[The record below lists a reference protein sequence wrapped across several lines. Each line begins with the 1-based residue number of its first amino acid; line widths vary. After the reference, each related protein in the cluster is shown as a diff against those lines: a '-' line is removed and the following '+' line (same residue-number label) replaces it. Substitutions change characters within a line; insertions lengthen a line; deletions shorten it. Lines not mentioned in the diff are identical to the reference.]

1 MTKPT
6 KQTEGEN
13 PFDDEARSIPLS
25 FEESAESITVAP
37 GAARRRYG
45 FGTMAFASVA
55 VVAIVSLFSMRAIG
69 HATASTD
76 APTDAGKMVDE
87 FLLRGPVNTSVNP
100 LGQDPLFMDAMTV
113 RIERDELT
121 KDPFV
126 FIGEELAI
134 APTDPV
140 TGVRE
145 TVAEDP
151 AARRALRLEGWN
163 AVVDAGAADLHAQ
176 SVLVTSRAASS
187 IANVNGKVLVIG
199 SLIASQSTGIQYSVA
214 AIAADGVTF
223 RAFDVE
229 LGCERFIKV
238 LVKRDSK

>member
-100 LGQDPLFMDAMTV
+100 LAQDPLFMDAMTV

-187 IANVNGKVLVIG
+187 IAK
-199 SLIASQSTGIQYSVA
+199 
-214 AIAADGVTF
+214 
-223 RAFDVE
+223 
-229 LGCERFIKV
+229 
-238 LVKRDSK
+238 